1 MACEGKCLGDT
12 SCLFLSKMFHF
23 HCLICCFLL
32 ALYKPACGWARDN
45 DSEITCSQGLSE
57 CKVSAEMPIGIL
69 ESDSA
74 DVQILTVKVEL
85 CCNDILPCTLCLLI
99 DAELI
104 IHEVEDMDKRLNLAV
119 GTKEDATAAFVT
131 LCYKTPQTFPACK
144 RVDFTVNPKEFKQKV
159 AKVSLVITNP
169 AGVSFDSIVIVY
181 VCPSK
186 GKVQQLIKEVM
197 APSLDEVCSKKL
209 PKPINECYVPTVDTV
224 INIEMNQVEL
234 QSAERSKVC
243 VQYEEDGR
251 CQSWESETIPLH
263 SVTPCLCLQVWDDD
277 KQIRSQSCPFK
288 NAGFLQ
294 KNIWQNLTVSVGHGQ
309 MNDNGQMLLWNLSAP
324 CRLEGEVWPCQQ
336 TWNHNCIEIEGFR
349 QKLENRT
356 WEQESHL
363 RWVKMGVF
371 EDIDLQLSPCVMLN
385 LRTGDRHVGPICC
398 HYSTKWH
405 WTLLIGVVLLVIALT
420 ALMHC
425 LLRGFVKKWT
435 LSLTFQGECA
445 AKSVQKGHVVLLSPP
460 DSCEGVSEVCSLG
473 CLLRSQGF
481 SVSVDQWCRME
492 QCNLGPLPWLHSQL
506 LHVKNLGGRAV
517 LILTR
522 RAMGLVH
529 EWSRQHWENLQ
540 AERLDRSMPQSPY
553 SDVFV
558 ASLHLI
564 LRDKQQGRT
573 GERFL
578 LVTFDHDIVQ
588 PPCSLPE
595 LFQGLHLFQLPSQ
608 MNTLLCELAGGTGKG
623 KGGQRTKAGWKW
635 GILDG
640 WKLKTKEATRSQ
652 RKTLVQCKYSG
663 I

>member
-119 GTKEDATAAFVT
+119 GTKEDAT
-131 LCYKTPQTFPACK
+131 
-144 RVDFTVNPKEFKQKV
+144 
-159 AKVSLVITNP
+159 
-169 AGVSFDSIVIVY
+169 
-181 VCPSK
+181 
-186 GKVQQLIKEVM
+186 
-197 APSLDEVCSKKL
+197 VCSKKL